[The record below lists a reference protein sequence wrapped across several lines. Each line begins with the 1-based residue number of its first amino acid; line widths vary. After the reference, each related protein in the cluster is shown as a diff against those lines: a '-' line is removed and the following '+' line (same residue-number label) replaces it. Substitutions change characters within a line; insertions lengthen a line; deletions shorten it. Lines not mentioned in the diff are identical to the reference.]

1 MSKSLGKLGRLKTV
15 YDIKL
20 CIIKIIIIIVITAYW
35 HRYGTISMLLVII
48 NHRSLFT
55 VNVVVGFILFSFSL
69 HIRNNH
75 HSATLH

>member
-35 HRYGTISMLLVII
+35 HRYGIYNIYVIGN

-55 VNVVVGFILFSFSL
+55 VNVVVGFILFSFYL